1 MKINIELYN
10 DLRSCAGDTVNQIRD
25 DSEFCEAEF
34 ELFREWFKAKG
45 FSEFDARYV
54 EACGYD
60 LDLFYED
67 YEEGR

>member
-1 MKINIELYN
+1 M
-10 DLRSCAGDTVNQIRD
+10 NQIQD

-34 ELFREWFKAKG
+34 ELFREWFKVKG